1 MQRTKSSIFESLG
14 RRVRGSVFVDLYCG
28 AGAMGIEALSR
39 GALLVHFVEKD
50 RAALDYLRRNL
61 EECGVAR
68 ERYRVHAGDVF
79 EILRTGTLAKGRA
92 DIVLV
97 DPPYNDTD
105 FPVLLALLGG
115 IGYSG
120 SGLVVLEHPSG
131 MTIKGAM
138 PVLRAKTFGQTTVSY
153 LQAGRSAKQ

>member
-14 RRVRGSVFVDLYCG
+14 RRVRDSVFVDLYCG

-39 GALLVHFVEKD
+39 GARLVDFVERD
-50 RAALDYLRRNL
+50 RTAVDFLRRNL
-61 EECGVAR
+61 EQCGLNASHYRIHAADVLETLRAGVLAR
-68 ERYRVHAGDVF
+68 SE
-79 EILRTGTLAKGRA
+79 A

-97 DPPYNDTD
+97 DPPYGDTD
-105 FPVLLALLGG
+105 FPLLLALLSA

-131 MTIKGAM
+131 MVIDSTM
-138 PVLRAKTFGQTTVSY
+138 PLWREKTFGQTTVSY
-153 LQAGRSAKQ
+153 FQAGQ